1 MNKVLRIIVALT
13 ALLFVMLGI
22 RWLVDPTG
30 SAADLGMPLLEGLG
44 RSTQIGD
51 LGAFFFGGGVMV
63 IIGLLTNRRS
73 WFYAPTILIAST
85 AVFRVVAWLAH
96 DAAFATEQIAVEVI
110 VTALL
115 LAAASRLAD
124 KA

>member
-1 MNKVLRIIVALT
+1 MNKALRVVVALT

-22 RWLVDPTG
+22 RWLVDPAG
-30 SAADLGMPLLEGLG
+30 SAAGMGMPLLEGIG

-85 AVFRVVAWLAH
+85 ALFRVIAWLAH